1 MGPVHP
7 VPSWTYLCLF
17 YTVYLYPVRCIKR
30 FPFTYFQSFYPKS
43 VLKCLSSPPK
53 SPIFITLPRFLCST
67 SVSSYFNTFIT
78 FWLYLNLVL
87 VISFSTLYSYYL
99 FLFDLKLVLVIN
111 LLLFIYLQFFLLRFK
126 FISVNILLS
135 LTSFS
140 VLVRLCPLFSRSL
153 LIASSTRIINSPPPF
168 IWALS
173 TSMSPRSTPYTY
185 NATTI
190 IKSHF

>member
-1 MGPVHP
+1 MRKVGPVHP

-67 SVSSYFNTFIT
+67 FVSSYFNTFIT

-111 LLLFIYLQFFLLRFK
+111 LLLFIYLQFFYWGSSLFLLTFSYLLHRFPSL
-126 FISVNILLS
+126 SV
-135 LTSFS
+135 F
-140 VLVRLCPLFSRSL
+140 VRCFLDLFL
-153 LIASSTRIINSPPPF
+153 
-168 IWALS
+168 
-173 TSMSPRSTPYTY
+173 
-185 NATTI
+185 
-190 IKSHF
+190 